1 MEGLDGAGGGLT
13 PLAGT
18 ADGDAAGGGGEDFL
32 LAGIDGEL
40 EGLEGEICGGGGDFC
55 RDRFLTVAAR

>member
-13 PLAGT
+13 PLAGA

-32 LAGIDGEL
+32 LAGIDGEM
-40 EGLEGEICGGGGDFC
+40 EGLEGEVGGGGWDFYG
-55 RDRFLTVAAR
+55 DRSLAVAAR

>member
-13 PLAGT
+13 PLAGA

-32 LAGIDGEL
+32 LLRVDGEV
-40 EGLEGEICGGGGDFC
+40 EGLEGEVCGGGGDFGG
-55 RDRFLTVAAR
+55 DRSLTVAAQ